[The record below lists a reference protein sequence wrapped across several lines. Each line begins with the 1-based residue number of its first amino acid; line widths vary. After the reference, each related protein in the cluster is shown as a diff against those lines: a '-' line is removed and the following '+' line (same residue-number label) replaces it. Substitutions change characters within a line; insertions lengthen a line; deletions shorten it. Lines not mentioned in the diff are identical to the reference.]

1 MGITEKPAEVFGRDM
16 EWRDLSEFVE
26 SSAPG
31 LRIGV
36 IYGRRRQGKSFLLRR
51 LARAASGLYSMA
63 VEQEAQPALRRF
75 ADAMAR
81 AEGRSQGALVPDS
94 WETALDHALRR
105 HRLVVIDEY
114 PFLLKNAPELSS
126 LVQSVYDE
134 WDYRAEGSPAR
145 LLLCGSAISVMSE
158 LLSGAH
164 PLRGRAVLDMCLQTF
179 NFRES
184 AAFWQAA
191 DPEIAFHLHA
201 IFGGTPG
208 YRALI
213 DPPVPE
219 RVEDLGPWLAKTV
232 LNPAHAL
239 FDENDYLLR
248 EDPRITDR
256 ALYHSILAAI
266 ASGAGTPSQI
276 GRQIGRPDRALAH
289 PLSVLRAS
297 GFIRPVHDVLKQRG
311 TQLTLMDP
319 IVRFHNTI
327 MWRRLADLEERRGED
342 VWASSSDT
350 FLRQVLGPHFEDLAR
365 EWTSRFAA
373 QEIIGAPVGAVGQTV
388 VSDPTGRAQHQV
400 DVVALAAGEPLF
412 AKNARVVLLGEAK
425 YTTRQRTVADLR
437 RLEHVRA
444 LLSGRGVQA
453 DRAALAVFSRTGF
466 DAELQ
471 REAAGRPDVHLIT
484 LADLYGA
491 SAF

>member
-1 MGITEKPAEVFGRDM
+1 MAEKPAEVFARDV
-16 EWRDLSEFVE
+16 EWRDLSDFVE
-26 SSAPG
+26 SPAPG

-36 IYGRRRQGKSFLLRR
+36 VYGRRRQGKSFLLRR
-51 LARAASGLYSMA
+51 LARAASGLYTMA

-75 ADAMAR
+75 ADAVAR
-81 AEGRSQGALVPDS
+81 VEGRSPGTFTPGG
-94 WETALDHALRR
+94 WETALDDALRR

-134 WDYRAEGSPAR
+134 WDFRADGSSAR
-145 LLLCGSAISVMSE
+145 LLLSGSAISVMSE
-158 LLSGAH
+158 LLSGSH
-164 PLRGRAVLDMCLQTF
+164 PLRGRAVLDMCLQAF
-179 NFRES
+179 NFREA

-213 DPPVPE
+213 DPPVPG
-219 RVEDLGPWLAKTV
+219 RVADLGPWLARTV
-232 LNPAHAL
+232 LNPSHAL
-239 FDENDYLLR
+239 FEENDYLLR

-276 GRQIGRPDRALAH
+276 GRQIGRPDRALSH
-289 PLSVLRAS
+289 PLSVLRAA
-297 GFIRPVHDVLKQRG
+297 GFVRPVQDVLKQRG
-311 TQLTLMDP
+311 AQLVLMDP
-319 IVRFHNTI
+319 IVRFYNTI
-327 MWRRLADLEERRGED
+327 MWRRLADLEERRGVE
-342 VWASSSDT
+342 VWAGSSDT
-350 FLRQVLGPHFEDLAR
+350 FLTQALGPHFEDLAR

-373 QEIIGAPVGAVGQTV
+373 RECLGEPVGAVGRTV
-388 VSDPTGRAQHQV
+388 VSDPAGRAQHEL

-412 AKNARVVLLGEAK
+412 AKNARVILLGEAK
-425 YTTRQRTVADLR
+425 YTSQPRTVADLR

-444 LLSGRGVQA
+444 LLTGRGVRA
-453 DRAALAVFSRTGF
+453 GDAALAIFARTGF
-466 DAELQ
+466 DADLR
-471 REAAGRPDVHLIT
+471 REASGRRDVHLVT

-491 SAF
+491 GAF